1 MPASETSRSIEDIA
15 AEPAQAAPRRARA
28 RFPGRP
34 IAGAL
39 ATLILLSPIA
49 WAETLF
55 DGLLGSWGGA
65 GQIRYD
71 DGKSEDI
78 KCTAYYTGGGDKL
91 RLAIRCRGG
100 SAEVEIRGELTAQ
113 GDKLA
118 GTWEERTF
126 NAAGEA
132 NGRFAADKMTLAVTG
147 SGFTGSMTV
156 ATGGAKQ
163 VVTINA
169 EGIKMRSVNVTLAKS

>member
-1 MPASETSRSIEDIA
+1 MPAIETNVDNA
-15 AEPAQAAPRRARA
+15 APEPAGAAQRHAHARLPRLA
-28 RFPGRP
+28 
-34 IAGAL
+34 AGVL
-39 ATLILLSPIA
+39 ATLILMAPA
-49 WAETLF
+49 AYADTLF
-55 DGLLGSWGGA
+55 DTLLGSWGGT

-91 RLAIRCRGG
+91 KLAIRCRGG
-100 SAEVEIRGELTAQ
+100 SAEVEVRGELTAQ

-132 NGRFAADKMTLAVTG
+132 SGRFAADKMTLTVTG
-147 SGFTGSMTV
+147 GGFTGGMTV
-156 ATGGAKQ
+156 ATAGGKQ
-163 VVTINA
+163 VVAITA
-169 EGIKMRSVNVTLAKS
+169 EGIKMRSVNVTLGKS

>member
-1 MPASETSRSIEDIA
+1 MSAGGICRSFHDTA
-15 AEPAQAAPRRARA
+15 AGLARVAPRRARA
-28 RFPGRP
+28 RLPGRP
-34 IAGAL
+34 TAVAV
-39 ATLILLSPIA
+39 AMLILLSPVA
-49 WAETLF
+49 WAETPF

-65 GQIRYD
+65 GQIRFD

-132 NGRFAADKMTLAVTG
+132 SGRFAADKMTLTVTG
-147 SGFTGSMTV
+147 GGFTGGMTV
-156 ATGGAKQ
+156 STAGAKQ
-163 VVTINA
+163 VVTISA

>member
-1 MPASETSRSIEDIA
+1 MAAIEARSTFKDSAAGPADA
-15 AEPAQAAPRRARA
+15 ALRRTRARYTSWPIGSALGALVLLAPVAYADA
-28 RFPGRP
+28 RF
-34 IAGAL
+34 
-39 ATLILLSPIA
+39 
-49 WAETLF
+49 
-55 DGLLGSWGGA
+55 DNLLGSWGGS

-91 RLAIRCRGG
+91 RLAIRCRGEK
-100 SAEVEIRGELTAQ
+100 AEVDIRGELAAQ
-113 GDKLA
+113 GEKLA

-132 NGRFAADKMTLAVTG
+132 NGRFAVDKMTLAVTG
-147 SGFTGSMTV
+147 GGFSGAMTV
-156 ATGGAKQ
+156 TTAGAKQ
-163 VVTINA
+163 VVTIST

>member
-1 MPASETSRSIEDIA
+1 MPAAEKSRKSQEGV
-15 AEPAQAAPRRARA
+15 AEPARAAPRRAHA
-28 RFPGRP
+28 RVRGWP

-39 ATLILLSPIA
+39 AALILLCQGA

-55 DGLLGSWGGA
+55 DTLLGSWGGS

-91 RLAIRCRGG
+91 RLAIRCRGV
-100 SAEVEIRGELTAQ
+100 SAEVEIRGELMAH

-132 NGRFAADKMTLAVTG
+132 NGRFAADKMTLSVTG
-147 SGFTGSMTV
+147 GGFAGGMTV
-156 ATGGAKQ
+156 ATAGAKQ
-163 VVTINA
+163 VVTINT

>member
-1 MPASETSRSIEDIA
+1 MLAAETRTTFKDAA
-15 AEPAQAAPRRARA
+15 AEPGAAAPGRTRGL
-28 RFPGRP
+28 PGRP
-34 IAGAL
+34 VLGAL
-39 ATLILLSPIA
+39 AGLVLLSPVA
-49 WAETLF
+49 LADALF
-55 DGLLGSWGGA
+55 DNLLGSWGGG
-65 GQIRYD
+65 GQIRYE

-100 SAEVEIRGELTAQ
+100 NAEVEIRGELTAQ

-132 NGRFAADKMTLAVTG
+132 SGRYAADKMTLTVTGGGFSGAMTVTTAGTKQAVTI
-147 SGFTGSMTV
+147 T
-156 ATGGAKQ
+156 
-163 VVTINA
+163 A
-169 EGIKMRSVNVTLAKS
+169 EGIKMRSVNVTLGKS

>member
-1 MPASETSRSIEDIA
+1 MPAAEIPSSFQDGA
-15 AEPAQAAPRRARA
+15 AEPEGAARQRRRAPL
-28 RFPGRP
+28 PGRS

-39 ATLILLSPIA
+39 AALILLSPVA
-49 WAETLF
+49 WADTLF
-55 DGLLGSWGGA
+55 DNLLGSWGGA

-71 DGKSEDI
+71 DGKAEDI
-78 KCTAYYTGGGDKL
+78 KCTAYYSGGGDKL

-100 SAEVEIRGELTAQ
+100 NAEVEIRGELAAQ

-126 NAAGEA
+126 KAAGEA
-132 NGRFAADKMTLAVTG
+132 TGRYAAGKMTLSVTG
-147 SGFTGSMTV
+147 GGFSGAMTV
-156 ATGGAKQ
+156 TTAGAKQ
-163 VVTINA
+163 VVTISA